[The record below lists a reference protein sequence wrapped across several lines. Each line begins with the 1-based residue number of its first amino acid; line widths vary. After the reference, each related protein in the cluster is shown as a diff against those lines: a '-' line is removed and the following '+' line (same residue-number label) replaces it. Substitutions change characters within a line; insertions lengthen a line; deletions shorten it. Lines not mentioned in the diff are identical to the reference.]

1 MAKLDMAK
9 VREQL
14 AAAKRTV
21 KKTTTQTNSKAK
33 ELLWKPDEGENL
45 IRIVPSQ
52 HQTDTPFEKI
62 TFHYKFTKNFNGEEK
77 TVTYISPTNFGKP
90 DPIVELSDRLKNS
103 GDRKLWGRGKFLEPK
118 ARTYVPVIVRGKESE
133 GVKYWGFGVQIFEQ
147 LVGAM
152 DELDTAGES
161 ITDLLNGYDIRV
173 DFIPAEK
180 SNKVDPKSG
189 KKFPD
194 TKITVKRKSSP
205 VIPQDFPNAKE
216 VLKKITSE
224 QPKLIEA
231 WECPSYDD
239 LAKSLEVFL
248 KRNEAGRAA
257 AAGETPVVEAEET
270 VIVPTEE
277 QVTETAQESP
287 SAAQAAVNL
296 TKPESTEDMKD
307 VYDELFGLKS

>member
-9 VREQL
+9 VKEQL

-21 KKTTTQTNSKAK
+21 KKTTTQTKSKAK
-33 ELLWKPDEGENL
+33 ELLWKPEEGENL
-45 IRIVPSQ
+45 IRIVPNQ

-77 TVTYISPTNFGKP
+77 AVTFISPTNFGKP

-118 ARTYVPVIVRGKESE
+118 ARTYVPVIVRGKEAE

-180 SNKVDPKSG
+180 SNKVDPKTG

-205 VIPQDFPNAKE
+205 VIPQDFPNGKE

-257 AAGETPVVEAEET
+257 AAGNAPVVEAEVT
-270 VIVPTEE
+270 VEVPTEE
-277 QVTETAQESP
+277 QVAVVAEESP

-296 TKPESTEDMKD
+296 TKSESTEDMKD

>member
-9 VREQL
+9 IREQL

-21 KKTTTQTNSKAK
+21 KKTSTQSNSKAK

-52 HQTDTPFEKI
+52 HQEGSPFEKI

-77 TVTYISPTNFGKP
+77 ATTYISPTNFGKP
-90 DPIVELSDRLKNS
+90 DPIVELSDRLKES

-118 ARTYVPVIVRGKESE
+118 ARTYVPVIIRGKESE

-152 DELDTAGES
+152 DELETAGES
-161 ITDLLNGYDIRV
+161 ITDLANGYDIRV

-180 SNKVDPKSG
+180 SNKADPKTG

-205 VIPQDFPNAKE
+205 VVPQDFPNVKE

-224 QPKLIEA
+224 QPKLIDA
-231 WECPSYDD
+231 WDCPSYDD

-248 KRNEAGRAA
+248 KRNEAGRDA
-257 AAGETPVVEAEET
+257 AAGNVPVVATEET
-270 VIVPTEE
+270 VEIPTQE
-277 QVTETAQESP
+277 QVAQTAEVSP

-296 TKPESTEDMKD
+296 TKSESTEDMKD